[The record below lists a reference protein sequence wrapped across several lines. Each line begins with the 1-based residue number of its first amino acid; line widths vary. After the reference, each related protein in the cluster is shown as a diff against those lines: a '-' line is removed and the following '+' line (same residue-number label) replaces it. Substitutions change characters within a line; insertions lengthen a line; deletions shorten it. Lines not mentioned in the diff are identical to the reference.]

1 MKQYKGIVPE
11 EKVKNPVVSGTKF
24 PDVLNDVLGDRFG
37 KSRTVSLK
45 QFDVVDDLLMLDS
58 RIFTSGAPLE
68 QIVKKIPKLRLAI
81 LCLIKFDFI
90 YIKFSFSGR
99 N

>member
-37 KSRTVSLK
+37 KPRTVSLK
-45 QFDVVDDLLMLDS
+45 KFDVVDDLLMLDS

-68 QIVKKIPKLRLAI
+68 
-81 LCLIKFDFI
+81 
-90 YIKFSFSGR
+90 
-99 N
+99 